1 MPLVVADR
9 VRETTTTTGTG
20 TITLAGAV
28 TGYQSFSVIGNGD
41 TTYYTINAGS
51 QWEVGIGTY
60 LGAGPTL
67 SRDTVL
73 ESSNAGALVNFAAG
87 VKDVFIT
94 YPAEKSVYQ
103 DGATIAAGSAVLPI
117 ANGGTNATTAAN
129 ALTSLGAYP
138 ATNPSGYL
146 STVDLT
152 TNVTGTL
159 PVANGG
165 TGASTLTAN
174 RVLLGNGTSPLQT
187 VAPGAIGNI
196 LTSDGTTWTSATAAS
211 GGINYTVKTSAYTA
225 VDKDGILANTTAG
238 AFTITLPVSPT
249 TGDQVVIADAAD
261 TWATNN
267 LTVGRNGST
276 IEGLAED
283 LICNITGVSVQLI
296 YSGATWQV
304 YAQVGGAGGL
314 VDINTQTTG
323 TLTVS
328 RGGTGATTLTANNV
342 LLGNGTSALQA
353 VAPGTSGN
361 VLTSNGTTWTSAA
374 GPSSVVQYPQN
385 SQSADYTLVLGDAGK
400 QIFHPASDTS
410 SRTYTIPA
418 NASVAFPIG
427 TVVLFTVENG
437 GTLVNV
443 AITSDTLV
451 FGNGTTGG
459 VLIPANQ
466 TLQCIKV
473 TSTKWMANYLYQT
486 GVPGSQTVAVGHAT
500 SPFITAYNWTSSG
513 FGTKYTN
520 PATLPAGTTRGV
532 AFSPSGNAVAAA
544 HDNSP
549 AITAYPWSISG
560 FGTKFTNPVTVPT
573 GSGFS
578 TAFAPNGNTV
588 AVGHDTTPFVSAYPW
603 SISGF
608 GTKFTNPAT
617 LPTGTGNGVAFTPAS
632 DAIAVAHATTPFV
645 SAYPWSGGGFGTKFT
660 NPATLPA
667 STGNGVAFSPSGAAI
682 AVAHTTTPFIT
693 AYPWSGS
700 GFGTKYANPATLP
713 TGNGRGVAF
722 NPSGDAIAV
731 IHDTTPFVS
740 IYSWSGSGFGTKF
753 SDPATLPIGNGFG
766 GAFSTYGD
774 AVAVAHTTTPF
785 VTVYP
790 WSSSGFGTKYANP
803 TTLPANTCT
812 SVAFT
817 VNP

>member
-28 TGYQSFSVIGNGD
+28 TGYQSFSVVGNAN

-165 TGASTLTAN
+165 TGASTLAAN
-174 RVLLGNGTSPLQT
+174 RVLLGNGTSALQT

-342 LLGNGTSALQA
+342 LLGNGTSALQV

-385 SQSADYTLVLGDAGK
+385 IQAGNYTLVLGDAGK
-400 QIFHPASDTS
+400 QIFHPASDTATS
-410 SRTYTIPA
+410 TYTIPA

-427 TVVLFTVENG
+427 TVVLFTAENG
-437 GTLVNV
+437 GLPVSV

-451 FGNGTTGG
+451 FGNGTTGTIL
-459 VLIPANQ
+459 VPANQ
-466 TLQCIKV
+466 TLMAIKV
-473 TSTKWMANYLYQT
+473 TATKWMANYLYQRGT
-486 GVPGSQTVAVGHAT
+486 PASQAIAVAHST
-500 SPFITAYNWTSSG
+500 TPFITAYPWSSSG
-513 FGTKYTN
+513 FGVKFSDPTTLPTGLCSSVAFTPAGDAVAMASSGTPSTTAYPWSNLGFGTRFAN
-520 PATLPAGTTRGV
+520 PASQLATSLNGVAFSPSGDTVAVVGNDSPYVAAYPWSNGFGTRFADPATIPTGAGNGV
-532 AFSPSGNAVAAA
+532 AFSPSGNAIAVA
-544 HDNSP
+544 H
-549 AITAYPWSISG
+549 T
-560 FGTKFTNPVTVPT
+560 
-573 GSGFS
+573 
-578 TAFAPNGNTV
+578 
-588 AVGHDTTPFVSAYPW
+588 TTPFVSVYPW
-603 SISGF
+603 SKSGF

-617 LPTGTGNGVAFTPAS
+617 LPTGN
-632 DAIAVAHATTPFV
+632 
-645 SAYPWSGGGFGTKFT
+645 
-660 NPATLPA
+660 
-667 STGNGVAFSPSGAAI
+667 GNGVAFSPSGD
-682 AVAHTTTPFIT
+682 AVAVVHATSPFIS

-700 GFGTKYANPATLP
+700 GFGTKFADPSTPL
-713 TGNGRGVAF
+713 TFQTRGVAF
-722 NPSGDAIAV
+722 NPSGTAIAAA
-731 IHDTTPFVS
+731 TLASPFVFVWA
-740 IYSWSGSGFGTKF
+740 WSGSGFGSKF
-753 SDPATLPIGNGFG
+753 SNPATLPTDAGRGV
-766 GAFSTYGD
+766 AFSAAGD
-774 AVAVAHTTTPF
+774 AIAVAHFTSPR
-785 VTVYP
+785 VTAYP
-790 WSSSGFGTKYANP
+790 WSSSGFGTKFANP
-803 TTLPANTCT
+803 ATLPTGDGYG
-812 SVAFT
+812 VAFT
-817 VNP
+817 IST

>member
-1 MPLVVADR
+1 LITSNLANNSNGYVTLVGLVANINTSAYTDGAQLYLSPTTAGTLTATKPYAPDHLVYVAVVAHAHPTQGKLIVR
-9 VRETTTTTGTG
+9 VQNGYELDELHNVAAQTPTTGQ
-20 TITLAGAV
+20 TIV
-28 TGYQSFSVIGNGD
+28 WNGS
-41 TTYYTINAGS
+41 TS
-51 QWEVGIGTY
+51 LWEKN
-60 LGAGPTL
+60 
-67 SRDTVL
+67 TVSL
-73 ESSNAGALVNFAAG
+73 TAG
-87 VKDVFIT
+87 V
-94 YPAEKSVYQ
+94 
-103 DGATIAAGSAVLPI
+103 
-117 ANGGTNATTAAN
+117 N
-129 ALTSLGAYP
+129 
-138 ATNPSGYL
+138 
-146 STVDLT
+146 
-152 TNVTGTL
+152 GTL

-165 TGASTLTAN
+165 TGVTTSTGSGN
-174 RVLLGNGTSPLQT
+174 NVLSTSPTLVT
-187 VAPGAIGNI
+187 PILGTPTSGN
-196 LTSDGTTWTSATAAS
+196 
-211 GGINYTVKTSAYTA
+211 
-225 VDKDGILANTTAG
+225 LANCT
-238 AFTITLPVSPT
+238 FPTLN
-249 TGDQVVIADAAD
+249 Q
-261 TWATNN
+261 N
-267 LTVGRNGST
+267 
-276 IEGLAED
+276 
-283 LICNITGVSVQLI
+283 
-296 YSGATWQV
+296 
-304 YAQVGGAGGL
+304 
-314 VDINTQTTG
+314 TTG
-323 TLTVS
+323 TASNVTGTVAVAN
-328 RGGTGATTLTANNV
+328 GGTGVATLPANNV
-342 LLGNGTSALQA
+342 LIGNGTSAVTA
-353 VAPGTSGN
+353 VAPGTAGN
-361 VLTSNGTTWTSAA
+361 VLTSNGTSWASTAL
-374 GPSSVVQYPQN
+374 PSNAVAYPQ
-385 SQSADYTLVLGDAGK
+385 SIKSVDYTLVIGDAGK
-400 QIFHPASDTS
+400 QIFHPASDANF
-410 SRTYTIPA
+410 RTYTIPA

-427 TVVLFTVENG
+427 TVALFTVENG

-588 AVGHDTTPFVSAYPW
+588 AVGHDITPFVSAYPW

-660 NPATLPA
+660 DPATLPA
-667 STGNGVAFSPSGAAI
+667 STGNGVAFSPSGGAI

-713 TGNGRGVAF
+713 AGNGRGVAF

-812 SVAFT
+812 SVDFT
-817 VNP
+817 LNP